1 MPRNVQRIDRRTAL
15 QTVASAAVASLAGC
29 LSQNSPAS
37 DGTTAAGGP
46 LQRVAVDGTT
56 VIVALVSEAD
66 VDRLNL
72 IQPNGEL
79 FAQQSVAAGVQQVS
93 FEIGTTYPPG
103 EYDIV
108 ALREDETIVETT
120 IPIEPTLEIVEMG
133 IGRNQPEEMWT
144 GAEDEISEE
153 AFITVSN
160 QGTGPEAITKLL
172 FIGDVPYPSDEQGTN
187 YAGAEDVSGIYD
199 SETDSEVGEVL
210 LPADEQLTI
219 YSSRSPF
226 AFVPGGGTSCT
237 NEEQTGKFDLILET
251 RVGGDRVSKSYNIR
265 YSASNEQEDCAITIS
280 EV

>member
-46 LQRVAVDGTT
+46 LQQVAVNGTT
-56 VIVALVSEAD
+56 VVVALVSEAD

-108 ALREDETIVETT
+108 ALEGEETVTEHSF
-120 IPIEPTLEIVEMG
+120 EL
-133 IGRNQPEEMWT
+133 QPEIHIRAVGLFRNHPEKPW
-144 GAEDEISEE
+144 DEVYGESETDRLKNGE
-153 AFITVSN
+153 AFVTVEN
-160 QGTGPEAITKLL
+160 TGTGPEAVVELI
-172 FIGDVPYPSDEQGTN
+172 FSGDVPNPLENPRG
-187 YAGAEDVSGIYD
+187 SGIYKTD
-199 SETDSEVGEVL
+199 QVVVPPEETVNLFSGSFPFGSESESGMGCS
-210 LPADEQLTI
+210 PAGNSGQFT
-219 YSSRSPF
+219 
-226 AFVPGGGTSCT
+226 VTV
-237 NEEQTGKFDLILET
+237 ET
-251 RVGGDRVSKSYNIR
+251 RHSSG
-265 YSASNEQEDCAITIS
+265 SASNTFAVQYSGSADMTDCEVSIT
-280 EV
+280 EA